1 MEFIYELNK
10 VSKIYWNGNQEIRAV
25 DEMSFQINYGE
36 FIAIQG
42 PSGNGKSTLL
52 NLMGAIDVPTS
63 GDLWFM
69 GKNLKSLKDN
79 ELSQIRLKNIGFVFQ
94 SYNLISDLNVLENVE
109 MPLKYAKLNKQDRKS
124 YATKVLESVGLID
137 RLSHFPA
144 QLSGGEEQRVAIA
157 RALINEPSVILAD
170 EPTGNLDAQNRD
182 MVLSL
187 LKELNSKGQ
196 TIIIVTHDPEVAKV
210 TSRKLVIRKGKLSQ

>member
-109 MPLKYAKLNKQDRKS
+109 MPLKY
-124 YATKVLESVGLID
+124 ES
-137 RLSHFPA
+137 
-144 QLSGGEEQRVAIA
+144 
-157 RALINEPSVILAD
+157 
-170 EPTGNLDAQNRD
+170 
-182 MVLSL
+182 
-187 LKELNSKGQ
+187 
-196 TIIIVTHDPEVAKV
+196 
-210 TSRKLVIRKGKLSQ
+210 